1 MHAAL
6 AKSGHEQCL
15 LTSNGTELP
24 ELRDYMGDDNNHRIT
39 RHYQAIVSTYKFTC
53 CGKITE
59 WGADVFFN
67 ISDGYTIDFQVW
79 RPTTT
84 VNNSSNGTGCYSL
97 VGNNRFSSISLNN
110 GLVKV
115 APTPSYHKFIY
126 FSPSDV
132 LGFYIVEVPE
142 THSSNGIV
150 LQTIATFKNDIV
162 WYGSTSV
169 SEWKTNSMNGDC
181 LISVGSEGVLNK
193 MTRAAPVISIGTCM
207 FFILYCIMHNH
218 IKLANFAIYNNNNNY
233 YYYYTV

>member
-1 MHAAL
+1 MLLICSNVHAAL
-6 AKSGHEQCL
+6 AKSEHGQCL

-24 ELRDYMGDDNNHRIT
+24 ELRDYMKDDNNHRIIL
-39 RHYQAIVSTYKFTC
+39 HHQAIVFTYKFTC

-67 ISDGYTIDFQVW
+67 IIDGYTIDFQVW

-110 GLVKV
+110 GVV
-115 APTPSYHKFIY
+115 NVTPNSDELIH

-132 LGFYIVEVPE
+132 LGFYVAEVLG
-142 THSSNGIV
+142 TLSGQTSNGIV
-150 LQTIATFKNDIV
+150 LQTTSTFTNDIV

-181 LISVGSEGVLNK
+181 LISVGSEGILNK

-207 FFILYCIMHNH
+207 FFILYCIM
-218 IKLANFAIYNNNNNY
+218 
-233 YYYYTV
+233 